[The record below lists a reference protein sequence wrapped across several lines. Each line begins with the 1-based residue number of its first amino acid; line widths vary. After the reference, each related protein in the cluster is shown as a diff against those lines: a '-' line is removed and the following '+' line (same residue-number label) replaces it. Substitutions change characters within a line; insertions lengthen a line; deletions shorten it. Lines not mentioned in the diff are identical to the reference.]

1 LTNYVKSTNFA
12 TKDNLTPG
20 DPLKVVRGTEIDTE
34 YNNIATA
41 IATKTDNAS
50 AAITGGTITGITDL
64 AVADGGT
71 GASTAT
77 AALNNLLPSQTGN
90 SSKYLQTDGTNA
102 TWDAISINTGDIT
115 GTLAVANGG
124 TGVTSSTG
132 TGSVVLSNSPTL
144 VTPALGTP
152 ASGTL
157 TNATGLPIST
167 GVSGL
172 GTGVA
177 TFLGTPSSAN
187 LASAVTDE
195 TGSGALVFANSP
207 TLVTPAL
214 GTPSA
219 LVGTNITGTASGL
232 TAGNVTTNANLT
244 GAVTS
249 VGNATSLGSFSSAN
263 LLGALTDETGTGSAV
278 FATSPTLVTPI
289 LGTPTSATL
298 TNATGLPIA
307 TGVSGLGTNVAT
319 FLATPSSANLAAAL
333 TDETG
338 TGSVVFATSPTLVT
352 PVLGTPTS
360 ATLTNATGL
369 PLTTGVTGTLPTANG
384 GTNLTSFTSGGVVYA
399 SSSSALATG
408 SGLVFNGTN
417 LGLGVTPGTWW
428 SASRA
433 LQIGSTTSIEDLT
446 TSVTIASNG
455 YRNSGGSYE
464 YLTSSKAARY
474 IIGGGDSEHLWYT
487 APTGTAGNNITFTQA
502 MTLDASGRLLLGTT
516 SVASAERAI
525 IAFDSTGS
533 ISQGLST
540 KDTNASAS
548 GNAHIVLRK
557 SDNTYI
563 GSFGRQSTDTAMFV
577 DGNEYLA
584 LRVNQTERLRLDS
597 AGNLGLGVTPSAW
610 GSGTKAFQ
618 VGSYGSVNTI
628 GGIDVGIANNA
639 YNDGTNWK
647 YIASQEAAYLKVNRN
662 TFLWNIAAAGTAGNT
677 ISFTQAMTLTA
688 DGDLLVGGT
697 TSFSRLTV
705 RGYSGTNGSYTKVAH
720 FGDGVSGNSGYIVQ
734 GGSGSNTVGLLA
746 DSGSLILGTGFV
758 EKARIDSSG
767 NLLVA
772 KTTQD
777 TANVG
782 IELLSDGRGNFTVSS
797 NEVVNIKRLA
807 SDGNLIRFFQDATEE
822 GNISVSGT
830 TVSYNGGHL
839 SRWAQTTAPKDN
851 TLVKGTVLS
860 NLDAMNVYTDSEGN
874 PVDNEQLNKVKVSDT
889 EGDVNVAGVFVN
901 WSHDEQHNVDEIN
914 MAMTGDMIIRIAQG
928 VTVVRGDL
936 LMSAGDG
943 TAKPQGDD
951 IVRSKT
957 VAKVTSNHITC
968 TYADGSYCVPCVLMA
983 C

>member
-1 LTNYVKSTNFA
+1 LSNYTKSTNFA

-71 GASTAT
+71 GASTAA
-77 AALNNLLPSQTGN
+77 AALNNLLPSQTSN
-90 SSKYLQTDGTNA
+90 ANKYLQTDGTNA
-102 TWDAISINTGDIT
+102 TWDAVSLSTADIT

-132 TGSVVLSNSPTL
+132 TVAVVLSNSPTL

-152 ASGTL
+152 SSAVL

-187 LASAVTDE
+187 LISAVTDE
-195 TGSGALVFANSP
+195 TGTGSLVFATSP

-278 FATSPTLVTPI
+278 FATSPTLVTP
-289 LGTPTSATL
+289 
-298 TNATGLPIA
+298 
-307 TGVSGLGTNVAT
+307 
-319 FLATPSSANLAAAL
+319 
-333 TDETG
+333 
-338 TGSVVFATSPTLVT
+338 
-352 PVLGTPTS
+352 VLGTPTS

-408 SGLVFNGTN
+408 SALSFDGTN
-417 LGLGVTPGTWW
+417 LGIGTITPAEKLEVFNAGSVYAKIHTT
-428 SASRA
+428 SGGAGISFTRDN
-433 LQIGSTTSIEDLT
+433 STTPTWLVGHGAASANENFEIYT
-446 TSVTIASNG
+446 AGTAASVWNI
-455 YRNSGGSYE
+455 GGSE
-464 YLTSSKAARY
+464 IARFNTTGLGIGTSSPATKL
-474 IIGGGDSEHLWYT
+474 EVV
-487 APTGTAGNNITFTQA
+487 GTTFTTDLIIRNA
-502 MTLDASGRLLLGTT
+502 GGTPSLGTSPYIYSPASGTL
-516 SVASAERAI
+516 AI
-525 IAFDSTGS
+525 A
-533 ISQGLST
+533 
-540 KDTNASAS
+540 TNAA
-548 GNAHIVLRK
+548 
-557 SDNTYI
+557 
-563 GSFGRQSTDTAMFV
+563 
-577 DGNEYLA
+577 
-584 LRVNQTERLRLDS
+584 ERLRIDS
-597 AGNLGLGVTPSAW
+597 AGNLGLGVTPTVSSLASFQSTY
-610 GSGTKAFQ
+610 GIFIGNNEAHTTK
-618 VGSYGSVNTI
+618 
-628 GGIDVGIANNA
+628 NA
-639 YNDGTNWK
+639 YYNAGWK
-647 YIASQEAAYLKVNRN
+647 YVAAASTTAARFSVGES
-662 TFLWNIAAAGTAGNT
+662 TSAFTWNQAVAGTAGNAIT
-677 ISFTQAMTLTA
+677 FTQAMTLDA
-688 DGDLLVGGT
+688 NGSLVTGGT
-697 TSFSRLTV
+697 TVVTNNGGITATTTSSGSIATSFAMRNAGTANGSGSYLNF
-705 RGYSGTNGSYTKVAH
+705 RGVSNTGAEHDYCYLAMVADDTTAKTGSIRFSTTAGSSPVERARITSGGDLYVGTTNGSFGAKGTALFENGQSNYVA
-720 FGDGVSGNSGYIVQ
+720 DGSTVQFVNRLTNDGTLVSFNQAG
-734 GGSGSNTVGLLA
+734 
-746 DSGSLILGTGFV
+746 
-758 EKARIDSSG
+758 
-767 NLLVA
+767 
-772 KTTQD
+772 
-777 TANVG
+777 
-782 IELLSDGRGNFTVSS
+782 
-797 NEVVNIKRLA
+797 
-807 SDGNLIRFFQDATEE
+807 TEE
-822 GNISVSGT
+822 GSISVSGT

-839 SRWAQTTAPKDN
+839 SRWAQTTAAKDESI
-851 TLVKGTVLS
+851 VKGTVLS
-860 NLDAMNVYTDSEGN
+860 NLDAMNVYTDAEGN
-874 PVDNEQLNKVKVSDT
+874 PVDNEQLNKVKVSDV
-889 EGDVNVAGVFVN
+889 EGDANVAGVFVN
-901 WSHDEQHNVDEIN
+901 WTHDDAHNVDEIN